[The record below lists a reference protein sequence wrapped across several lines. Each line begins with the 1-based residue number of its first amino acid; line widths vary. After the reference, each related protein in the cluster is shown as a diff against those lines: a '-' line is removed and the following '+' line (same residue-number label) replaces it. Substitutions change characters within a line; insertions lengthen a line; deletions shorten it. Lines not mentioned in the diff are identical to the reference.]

1 MDSNASLPGEV
12 ERNVS
17 RDNDISCCGKLYQ
30 RASSFPAVSRT
41 RQSPWMVFR
50 LVEIAQRSWRRL
62 HAPHQ
67 LPKVVVD
74 VRFTDGL
81 EAMDNVNCQ
90 PKAAA

>member
-41 RQSPWMVFR
+41 RQSPWMVFE
-50 LVEIAQRSWRRL
+50 LVEIAQRSWRRTIANSELVTARL
-62 HAPHQ
+62 HPAGDPDRLRPQ
-67 LPKVVVD
+67 K
-74 VRFTDGL
+74 
-81 EAMDNVNCQ
+81 
-90 PKAAA
+90 